1 KLMALHK
8 WFWEQSETERV
19 AGIRIKGGA
28 GEQNDEK
35 P

>member
-19 AGIRIKGGA
+19 AGIRIKG
-28 GEQNDEK
+28 E
-35 P
+35 